1 LALQWSVEL
10 LNAHVLAEMEALNE
24 DLRARFV
31 RISNL
36 LIQFG
41 PHQVREPYVRHLR
54 GKLWEMRMKG
64 KDGIGRAIYIAADG
78 RRLVV
83 LHAFVK
89 KTQKTPSAALEI
101 AERRGRSAG
110 LL

>member
-64 KDGIGRAIYIAADG
+64 KDGIGRAIYIRG
-78 RRLVV
+78 LR
-83 LHAFVK
+83 
-89 KTQKTPSAALEI
+89 TSP
-101 AERRGRSAG
+101 GRSACLREEDAEDTECG
-110 LL
+110 FGNR